1 MYKIMIIED
10 NAKIRSE
17 LGEFLSK
24 NGYEAVSYTHLHT
37 FSMLILRIIDEPT
50 PKPHTAKMCIRDRL
64 YCQTVKKFLPQNNAI
79 QTADSSAFFRFHN
92 R

>member
-50 PKPHTAKMCIRDRL
+50 PKPHTAKNFIPSPPFDL
-64 YCQTVKKFLPQNNAI
+64 YVKVM
-79 QTADSSAFFRFHN
+79 FFSI
-92 R
+92 